1 MAAWVQQHFGRAPRM
16 LSPAQR
22 LWQAQETQWDLAQGE
37 WAQGRRQRWARFAQ
51 ELALQLWQAPRWRP
65 ARWGILAL
73 LVLNLA
79 GLQWMA
85 WQQRQH
91 QAQLQKDMATLLT
104 RSFPAVQVVVDAP
117 LQMAREVQA
126 LQRALGQPSAA
137 DLEPMLT
144 SLARALPASAQ
155 LSSLQFSPGELRWQ
169 APAVTN
175 DRMEAAR
182 ETLRPQGYQLVADGT
197 HWVLRLEVRP

>member
-1 MAAWVQQHFGRAPRM
+1 M

-22 LWQAQETQWDLAQGE
+22 LWQAQQTDWDLAQGE
-37 WAQGRRQRWARFAQ
+37 WAQGRRQRWARWAQ
-51 ELALQLWQAPRWRP
+51 EMAINLWQAPRWRP
-65 ARWGILAL
+65 ARWGLLAL

-85 WQQRQH
+85 WQQRQQ
-91 QAQLQKDMATLLT
+91 QAVLQQQMAALLT

-126 LQRALGQPSAA
+126 LKKSLGQPSAA

-144 SLARALPASAQ
+144 SLARALPPSAQ

-169 APAVTN
+169 APAVTS
-175 DRMEAAR
+175 DRIEAAR
-182 ETLRPQGYQLVADGT
+182 EPLRQQGYQLVADGN
-197 HWVLRLEVRP
+197 HWVLRTEVRP